1 MFLTSSPTADKR
13 KHRLMFRDAWLKHI
27 AGAELNPLEKQ
38 IVDVIQEHPEYHN
51 TVATLRDED
60 EIEAMDLSRGATVE
74 NPFLHMGLH
83 LALRE
88 QVGTDRPLG
97 IKLITRQLL
106 QQYPDD
112 GHQVEHLMMEKL
124 AESLWEAQQRQR
136 APDEQN
142 YMEQLRRLV

>member
-13 KHRLMFRDAWLKHI
+13 KHRLMFRDAWLRHI
-27 AGAELNPLEKQ
+27 AGADLNPLEKQ

-60 EIEAMDLSRGATVE
+60 EVETIDLSRGATVE

-106 QQYPDD
+106 QKYPDD

-124 AESLWEAQQRQR
+124 AESLWEAQQAQS